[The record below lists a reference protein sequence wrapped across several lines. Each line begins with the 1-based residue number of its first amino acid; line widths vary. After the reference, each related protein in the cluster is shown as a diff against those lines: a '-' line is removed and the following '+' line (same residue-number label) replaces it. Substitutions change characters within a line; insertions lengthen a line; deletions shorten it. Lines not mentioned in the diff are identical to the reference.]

1 MKTGCGPSEFIT
13 DQEREDKLVH
23 VQQGKYYGHPNPK
36 RAAYFNDPRQC
47 VWRNPTAEPSSA
59 VYESPLSM
67 QLSSAGGLIEYTGEY
82 FGKQLRG
89 DLLHTKYKSTI
100 RRTVLSP
107 DGLSVSEFTK
117 PALELVGSGGLD
129 LAQAPNGNL
138 IEIRYNSNQIWI
150 QQPKEP
156 ATRVLKVYTVFPSRG
171 GLAGGTPLRLY
182 GANFGTSPT
191 VAVGARNCPIVVG
204 TLTNTYLECTL
215 PGGTGMVDVAVTV
228 SGSTVY
234 TFERGYRYIQGF

>member
-1 MKTGCGPSEFIT
+1 MRTGCGPSEFIT
-13 DQEREDKLVH
+13 DQEREDKLVR

-36 RAAYFNDPRQC
+36 RAVYFNDPRQC
-47 VWRNPTAEPSSA
+47 VWRNPTEPSSA

-67 QLSSAGGLIEYTGEY
+67 QLSSAGGLMEYTGEY

-89 DLLHTKYKSTI
+89 NLLHTKYKSSI

-107 DGLSVSEFTK
+107 DGLSVNEFTK
-117 PALELVGSGGLD
+117 PALGLTGNGGLD

-138 IEIRYNSNQIWI
+138 IEIRYNSGQIWCQRPI
-150 QQPKEP
+150 EL
-156 ATRVLKVYTVFPSRG
+156 ATTALKVYTVFPTRG
-171 GLAGGTPLRLY
+171 GLAGGTRLRLY

-191 VAVGARNCPIVVG
+191 VKVGSSNCPIVVG
-204 TLTNTYLECTL
+204 TLTNNYLECTL
-215 PGGTGMVDVAVTV
+215 PGGTGTVDVAVTV
-228 SGSTVY
+228 AGSTVY